1 MKHNWQELQKVYQG
15 LSVVTDTLAKKLR
28 KLKLENELKQLEKY
42 ILLLESHPH
51 IFVQLKPGDEPMN
64 LVKVNGGDLA

>member
-1 MKHNWQELQKVYQG
+1 M
-15 LSVVTDTLAKKLR
+15 VTDTLAKKLR